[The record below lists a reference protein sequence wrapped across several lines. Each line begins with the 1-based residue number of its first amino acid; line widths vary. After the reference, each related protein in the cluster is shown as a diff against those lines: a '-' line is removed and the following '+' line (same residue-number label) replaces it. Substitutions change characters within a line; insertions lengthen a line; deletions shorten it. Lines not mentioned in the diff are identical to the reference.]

1 MYRVPENYLSSR
13 QPTKE
18 FARAA
23 QAFLNP
29 GAKADVRHPSFNR
42 LTMSKRLRVGL
53 LTGGGD
59 APGLN
64 AVIRAVT
71 KSLILRHDA
80 EVIGI
85 EDGFL
90 GLIEKR
96 IRPLAYEDVS
106 GILTLGGTIL
116 GTHNKANPF
125 SYFKRGGADVS
136 AAVLNYTKSI
146 GLNALVAIGGDG
158 TMSISSKLQNIG
170 LNIVGVPKTID
181 NDIAATTRTFGFDT
195 AVSIVT
201 DAVDRLHTT
210 AQSHQRVMIV
220 ETMGRY
226 AGWIALHAGVA
237 GGADVILIPEF
248 EYDLD
253 EVVKVCQNRESFGR
267 AFTIIVVAE
276 GAKAQGE
283 ALTVSRRVADSPDP
297 IRLGGIGVVLQH
309 QLEARIKSEVRT
321 TILGHVQR
329 GGTPTAYDR
338 NLASVFGSYAA
349 KLVEE
354 GAFGQMVA
362 LQNGNITS
370 VPLESV
376 ANKTRLVPR
385 DSPVLQAALAVGTS
399 FGTPDLTFNLDKLGS
414 VT

>member
-1 MYRVPENYLSSR
+1 
-13 QPTKE
+13 
-18 FARAA
+18 
-23 QAFLNP
+23 
-29 GAKADVRHPSFNR
+29 
-42 LTMSKRLRVGL
+42 MSKRLRVGL

-64 AVIRAVT
+64 AVIRSVT

-85 EDGFL
+85 EDGFM

-96 IRPLAYEDVS
+96 IRPLAYADVS

-125 SYFKRGGADVS
+125 SYYKRGGADVS

-146 GLNALVAIGGDG
+146 GLDALVAIGGDG
-158 TMSISSKLQNIG
+158 TMSISSRLQAIG
-170 LNIVGVPKTID
+170 LNVVGVPKTID

-201 DAVDRLHTT
+201 DALDRLHTT

-253 EVVKVCQNRESFGR
+253 EVVKVCQDRESFGR

-283 ALTVSRRVADSPDP
+283 GMTVARRLANSPDP
-297 IRLGGIGVVLQH
+297 IRLGGIGVLLQQ

-349 KLVEE
+349 KLVEDR
-354 GAFGQMVA
+354 AFGQMVA
-362 LQNGNITS
+362 LQSGSITS

-376 ANKTRLVPR
+376 ANKTRVVPV
-385 DSPVLQAALAVGTS
+385 DSPVLQAALSVGTS
-399 FGTPDLTFNLDKLGS
+399 FGRPELTYTLDTLGS